1 MNMYTQEC
9 IDGGSMVIGPAL
21 MTSPVMTALEDI
33 KQSRFSDQADL
44 ECTHLAIEDDN
55 WENLSEREKKVICA
69 LMANVYADYIID
81 MDAYISAMSKSGIL
95 LSVGYN
101 GMVIPC
107 AEEMHTLEDT
117 FIKTYDSKA
126 PSELH

>member
-1 MNMYTQEC
+1 MNMFTQKC

-21 MTSPVMTALEDI
+21 MTSPIMTALEDI

-55 WENLSEREKKVICA
+55 WENLSERERKVICA
-69 LMANVYADYIID
+69 LMANVYSDYITD
-81 MDAYISAMSKSGIL
+81 MDSYIDAMSDSGVL

-117 FIKTYDSKA
+117 FIKKYESNTPSKA
-126 PSELH
+126 H